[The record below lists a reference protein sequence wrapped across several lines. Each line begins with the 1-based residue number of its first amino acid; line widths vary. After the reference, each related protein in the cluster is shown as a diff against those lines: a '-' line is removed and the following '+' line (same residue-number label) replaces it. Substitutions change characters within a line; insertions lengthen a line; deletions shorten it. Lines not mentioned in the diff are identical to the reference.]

1 MDCFVRDMAFDYTTG
16 TMFAVLSDDRNTGA
30 LAQMDLKTGLF
41 TVVGDTG
48 YEMVALAC
56 DNRGILYAVDAAGNM
71 YQLNKD
77 TAEATY
83 RSSTSM
89 SGSIYQSMHY
99 DYNNDTIYWART
111 NGFGSKLMRL
121 DRETGYAVSLGTIDA
136 ASGEQKGV
144 GIEVTS
150 LFSIPAEEPATPAT
164 LQATGV
170 RLPEAMAAAVGKRFD
185 AACHPSAGERGPG
198 GGEPYLD
205 LQR

>member
-1 MDCFVRDMAFDYTTG
+1 
-16 TMFAVLSDDRNTGA
+16 
-30 LAQMDLKTGLF
+30 
-41 TVVGDTG
+41 
-48 YEMVALAC
+48 
-56 DNRGILYAVDAAGNM
+56 
-71 YQLNKD
+71 
-77 TAEATY
+77 
-83 RSSTSM
+83 M
-89 SGSIYQSMHY
+89 SGSMYQSMHY

-150 LFSIPAEEPATPAT
+150 LFSIPAEEPGNTCHTAGYRRPTAGGDGCGSG
-164 LQATGV
+164 QA
-170 RLPEAMAAAVGKRFD
+170 FD

>member
-1 MDCFVRDMAFDYTTG
+1 MDCFVRDMAFAYTTG

-56 DNRGILYAVDAAGNM
+56 DNEGALYAVNAAGYL

-89 SGSIYQSMHY
+89 SGSMYQSMHY
-99 DYNNDTIYWART
+99 DYNNDTIYWAQT
-111 NGFGSKLMRL
+111 SGFGSKLMRL
-121 DRETGYAVSLGTIDA
+121 DRETGYAVSLGVIDA
-136 ASGEQKGV
+136 ASGK
-144 GIEVTS
+144 
-150 LFSIPAEEPATPAT
+150 
-164 LQATGV
+164 
-170 RLPEAMAAAVGKRFD
+170 
-185 AACHPSAGERGPG
+185 
-198 GGEPYLD
+198 
-205 LQR
+205 QRAWALR